1 MGKSMYPTY
10 PNEGITLTYK
20 LVYPVLLEKIGL
32 LHNQIERFDIVY
44 LKSNDGNR
52 MAKRVIG
59 LPGETISCS
68 NEKVYINGN
77 LVKEKYLETDYVKK
91 IRESHSF
98 TGKIEKIKLKEN
110 EYFVMGDNRYK
121 STDSRIYGPVKLSQI
136 YGIMSEKYIRIG

>member
-1 MGKSMYPTY
+1 MKKKIIKWIVIISAFYIFVTLTIISPSLLMGKSMYPTY

-59 LPGETISCS
+59 LPGETISC
-68 NEKVYINGN
+68 
-77 LVKEKYLETDYVKK
+77 
-91 IRESHSF
+91 
-98 TGKIEKIKLKEN
+98 
-110 EYFVMGDNRYK
+110 
-121 STDSRIYGPVKLSQI
+121 
-136 YGIMSEKYIRIG
+136 